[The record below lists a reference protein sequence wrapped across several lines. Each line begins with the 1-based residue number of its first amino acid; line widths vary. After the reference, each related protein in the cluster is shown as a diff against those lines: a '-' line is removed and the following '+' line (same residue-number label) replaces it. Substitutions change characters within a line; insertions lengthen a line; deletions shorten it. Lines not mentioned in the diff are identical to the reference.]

1 MNMING
7 YQAYRNDFYDN
18 SVANRNAQNATS
30 QKTSQTESVG
40 KAEQTAKTE
49 AKPKLSEAAQDL
61 LKELREKYSNMDIM
75 TADYSTQEEAQSYL
89 SRGTKEYSVLIHT
102 DELERLAASADG
114 KETLMAQ
121 IDSSVEQLQSMKE
134 QLGEDGEDVKT
145 LGVSIGRD
153 GTVSY
158 FAELEKAGEAQRQRI
173 EKARE
178 DRRAERKEDEKKAQE
193 KRDRDKKTEKSETE
207 KTGKRKEEEPES
219 VKRTTVRADSVE
231 ELLRQIR
238 EVDWDSIKA
247 ADQIAGSR
255 IDFAV

>member
-18 SVANRNAQNATS
+18 SVRNGDV
-30 QKTSQTESVG
+30 QKTAAQKGSQTEGAV
-40 KAEQTAKTE
+40 KAEQSAKVET
-49 AKPKLSEAAQDL
+49 KPKLSQAAQDL

-75 TADYSTQEEAQSYL
+75 TADYSTEEEAQSYL

-102 DELERLAASADG
+102 DELERLAAAADG
-114 KETLMAQ
+114 KETLIAQ

-153 GTVSY
+153 GKVSY
-158 FAELEKAGEAQRQRI
+158 FAELEKVSEAQRQRI
-173 EKARE
+173 EKTKE
-178 DRRAERKEDEKKAQE
+178 DRKAERKEEEKKAQE
-193 KRDRDKKTEKSETE
+193 KRDREKKTEKAETD
-207 KTGKRKEEEPES
+207 KTGKRKEDDPES
-219 VKRTTVRADSVE
+219 VKRTTVKADSVE
-231 ELLRQIR
+231 ELLKQIR

>member
-7 YQAYRNDFYDN
+7 YQVYQNSYYDGSVRNGN
-18 SVANRNAQNATS
+18 ARNAAS
-30 QKTSQTESVG
+30 QKTSQTEGTV
-40 KAEQTAKTE
+40 KAEQSAKTE
-49 AKPKLSEAAQDL
+49 SKPKLSQVAQDL

-75 TADYSTQEEAQSYL
+75 TADYSTEEEAQSYL
-89 SRGTKEYSVLIHT
+89 ARGTKQYSVLIHT
-102 DELERLAASADG
+102 DELEKLAASENG

-134 QLGEDGEDVKT
+134 QLGEDGENVKT
-145 LGVSIGRD
+145 LGVSIGKD
-153 GTVSY
+153 GAVSY
-158 FAELEKAGEAQRQRI
+158 FAELEKSSEAQRQRI

-178 DRRAERKEDEKKAQE
+178 DRRAERKEQEKKAQE
-193 KRDRDKKTEKSETE
+193 KREQDKKTEKEE
-207 KTGKRKEEEPES
+207 AEKRKEDEPES

-247 ADQIAGSR
+247 TDQITGTR
-255 IDFAV
+255 INFAV

>member
-18 SVANRNAQNATS
+18 SVANRNAQNAAS

-49 AKPKLSEAAQDL
+49 AKPKLSQAAQDL

-134 QLGEDGEDVKT
+134 QLGEDGEEVKT
-145 LGVSIGRD
+145 LGVSIDRD
-153 GTVSY
+153 GKVSY
-158 FAELEKAGEAQRQRI
+158 FAELEKVSEAQRQRI

-178 DRRAERKEDEKKAQE
+178 DKKAERKEEEKKAQE
-193 KRDRDKKTEKSETE
+193 KRDREKKTEKAETD

-219 VKRTTVRADSVE
+219 VKRTTVKADSVE
-231 ELLRQIR
+231 ELLKQIR